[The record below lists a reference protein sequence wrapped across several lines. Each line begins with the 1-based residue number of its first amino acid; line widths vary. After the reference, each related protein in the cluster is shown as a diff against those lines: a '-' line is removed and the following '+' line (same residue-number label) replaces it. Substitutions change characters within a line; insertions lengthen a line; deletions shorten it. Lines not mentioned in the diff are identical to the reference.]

1 MSIRKL
7 PTWMAGYYVGEAGR
21 YVTLVVKHFFFN
33 SVSKENM
40 IRPFDPCNPA
50 QIFISCTFLLTF

>member
-7 PTWMAGYYVGEAGR
+7 PTWMAGDVGGKREDM
-21 YVTLVVKHFFFN
+21 LVVKHFFFN

>member
-7 PTWMAGYYVGEAGR
+7 PTWMAGDVGGSGKIR
-21 YVTLVVKHFFFN
+21 YVSSKTFFFN

>member
-7 PTWMAGYYVGEAGR
+7 PTWMAGDVGGKRED
-21 YVTLVVKHFFFN
+21 TLVVKHFFFN

-50 QIFISCTFLLTF
+50 QIFISCTFSY

>member
-7 PTWMAGYYVGEAGR
+7 PVLAVMRGR
-21 YVTLVVKHFFFN
+21 YVSSKTFFFN